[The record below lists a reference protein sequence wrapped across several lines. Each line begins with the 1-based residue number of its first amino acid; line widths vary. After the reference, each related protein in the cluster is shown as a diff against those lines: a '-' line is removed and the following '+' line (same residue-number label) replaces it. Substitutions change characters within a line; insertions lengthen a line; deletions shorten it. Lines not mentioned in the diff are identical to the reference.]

1 MQKGYTAANPSNE
14 LIWICDAGIRV
25 EKDVLTEMV
34 SLITSNEKIG
44 LVHQLPFTYTL
55 SSNSGLGNLMETIY
69 FGTQHGRVQ
78 ICAHVANQVCI
89 TGMSNLERI

>member
-1 MQKGYTAANPSNE
+1 MTKLYPYPS
-14 LIWICDAGIRV
+14 LF
-25 EKDVLTEMV
+25 
-34 SLITSNEKIG
+34 

-55 SSNSGLGNLMETIY
+55 SSNSGFGNLMETIY

-89 TGMSNLERI
+89 TGMSNLERIKNSTSYNI

>member
-1 MQKGYTAANPSNE
+1 MTKAYRYYTIN
-14 LIWICDAGIRV
+14 
-25 EKDVLTEMV
+25 
-34 SLITSNEKIG
+34 

-89 TGMSNLERI
+89 TGMSNLERVKNNNFCILLSKIITLT